1 MQLAVIGFPL
11 SGKSTVFK
19 ALTGGKGESTARGAK
34 AALGMVKVPDPRLD
48 VLAAMFKPKKNTPAE
63 ITYLDMPSAAGFGS
77 GKGIEGQFLNDLS
90 AVDALVHV
98 VGQYE
103 DGVDIPAQGA
113 RHTKEIGAMELE
125 LAFSDLAILER
136 RLSRLDSQKKSS
148 KPQEREAATKE
159 MALLARVKEGLEAEI
174 PIVRQEFSDDER
186 VLLRNYQF
194 LTGKP
199 LLVVLNLS
207 EGQLPQAAALE
218 RAVQGEGKRRAIA
231 VCGALE
237 AELAQMGEADAKAFM
252 DDAGIKESS
261 LRRMVALSYDAVGLI
276 SFLTAGVDECRAWSL
291 PRNTPAPQ
299 AAGKIHSDIERGFIR
314 AEVVAYDDLIAAG
327 SMAESRKRGV
337 LRSEGKTYVVKDG
350 DVINFLF
357 NV

>member
-19 ALTGGKGESTARGAK
+19 ALTGGKGESSARGAK

-90 AVDALVHV
+90 AVDAMVHV
-98 VGQYE
+98 VGQYQ
-103 DGVDIPAQGA
+103 DGLETPVQGP
-113 RHTKEIGAMELE
+113 RYMKEIAAMEME

-136 RLSRLDSQKKSS
+136 RLARLDSQKKSS

-159 MALLARVKEGLEAEI
+159 MAILARVKEGLEAEI
-174 PIVRQEFSDDER
+174 PIVRQEFADDEKA
-186 VLLRNYQF
+186 LLRNYQF

-199 LLVVLNLS
+199 IVVVLNIS
-207 EGQLPQAAALE
+207 EEQLPQAAALE
-218 RAVQGEGKRRAIA
+218 AAVQAGGKRRAIA
-231 VCGALE
+231 VCGTLE
-237 AELAQMGEADAKAFM
+237 AELAQMSEADAKAFM

-261 LRRMVALSYDAVGLI
+261 LRRMVAVSYEAVGLI
-276 SFLTAGVDECRAWSL
+276 SFLTAGADECRAWSI
-291 PRNTPAPQ
+291 PRGLPAPQ
-299 AAGKIHSDIERGFIR
+299 AAAKIHSDIERGFIR
-314 AEVVAYDDLIAAG
+314 AEVVAYDDLVAAG
-327 SMAESRKRGV
+327 GMVEARKRGV
-337 LRSEGKTYVVKDG
+337 LRSEGKTYIVKDG